1 MDAAFDGPYVD
12 ESSRRGG
19 DLRERSPMEDAGYLF
34 DNAGGETPTRF
45 AGLEGLWD
53 ESTIRYLSNLGVG
66 TGWKCW
72 EVGAGGGSIARWLA
86 ERVAPTGTVLATDL
100 DLTRIPEG
108 SPSNLAFVRH
118 DVVHD
123 PIPTGEYDLVHA
135 RLVLVHLPER
145 EEVIRGLVGSLRPGG
160 TVLIEDFDYVI
171 QDGWV
176 PTAPDDQL
184 YRRVHRALQDLLHR
198 RGADTRYARRLP
210 QLLRSAGLTDVSVE
224 GRLVLGHA
232 ARSGI
237 DAMRANFLQTG
248 DELVASGLVSQD
260 DLARA
265 LDLLDGAEFPVLPL
279 LVSAWGRRPD

>member
-1 MDAAFDGPYVD
+1 MG
-12 ESSRRGG
+12 
-19 DLRERSPMEDAGYLF
+19 DAGYLF
-34 DNAGGETPTRF
+34 DNASGETPMRF

-53 ESTIRYLSNLGVG
+53 ESTIRYLSKVGVG
-66 TGWKCW
+66 VGWTCW

-100 DLTRIPEG
+100 DLARVPKG
-108 SPSNLAFVRH
+108 GVSNLTFVRH

-123 PIPTGEYDLVHA
+123 PIPTAEYDLVHA

-145 EEVIRGLVGSLRPGG
+145 EEVLRALVRSLRPGG
-160 TVLIEDFDYVI
+160 SVLIEDFDYVV
-171 QDGWV
+171 QDGWE
-176 PTAPDDQL
+176 PATPDDQL
-184 YRRVHRALQDLLHR
+184 YRRVHRGLQELLHR

-224 GRLVLGHA
+224 GRLVVGQA
-232 ARSGI
+232 ASSGI

-248 DELVASGLVSQD
+248 DELVAGGLASRD

-265 LDLLDGAEFPVLPL
+265 LTLLDGAEFPVLPL
-279 LVSAWGRRPD
+279 LVSGWGRRPD

>member
-1 MDAAFDGPYVD
+1 MG
-12 ESSRRGG
+12 
-19 DLRERSPMEDAGYLF
+19 DAGYLF
-34 DNAGGETPTRF
+34 DNAGAETPTRF

-53 ESTIRYLSNLGVG
+53 ESTIRYLSRVGVG

-100 DLTRIPEG
+100 DLTRVPKG
-108 SPSNLAFVRH
+108 GLSNLTYVRH

-123 PIPTGEYDLVHA
+123 PVPTAEYDLVHA
-135 RLVLVHLPER
+135 RLVLVHLPQR
-145 EEVIRGLVGSLRPGG
+145 EEVLRALVGSLRPGG
-160 TVLIEDFDYVI
+160 TVLIEDFDYVV

-176 PTAPDDQL
+176 PATPDDQL
-184 YRRVHRALQDLLHR
+184 YRRVHRGLQDLLHR

-210 QLLRSAGLTDVSVE
+210 QLLRSAGLTEVSVE

-237 DAMRANFLQTG
+237 DAMRANFVQTG
-248 DELVASGLVSQD
+248 DELVASGLASRD

-265 LDLLDGAEFPVLPL
+265 LDLLAHAEFPVLPL
-279 LVSAWGRRPD
+279 LVSAWGRQPT

>member
-1 MDAAFDGPYVD
+1 MG
-12 ESSRRGG
+12 
-19 DLRERSPMEDAGYLF
+19 DAGYLF
-34 DNAGGETPTRF
+34 DNASGETPTRF

-53 ESTIRYLSNLGVG
+53 ESTIRYLSNVGVG
-66 TGWKCW
+66 AGWKCW
-72 EVGAGGGSIARWLA
+72 EIGAGGGSIARWLA

-100 DLTRIPEG
+100 DLTRIPKG
-108 SPSNLAFVRH
+108 SLPNLVFVRH

-123 PIPTGEYDLVHA
+123 AIPTAEYDLVHA

-145 EEVIRGLVGSLRPGG
+145 EEVLHALAQSLRPGG
-160 TVLIEDFDYVI
+160 SVLIEDFDFVV
-171 QDGWV
+171 QDGWE
-176 PTAPDDQL
+176 PTTPDDQL
-184 YRRVHRALQDLLHR
+184 YRRVHRGLQELLHR

-224 GRLVLGHA
+224 CRLVLGHA
-232 ARSGI
+232 AASGI
-237 DAMRANFLQTG
+237 DAIRANFLQTG

-265 LDLLDGAEFPVLPL
+265 LDLLAGAEFPVLPL

>member
-1 MDAAFDGPYVD
+1 
-12 ESSRRGG
+12 
-19 DLRERSPMEDAGYLF
+19 MEDAGYLF

-53 ESTIRYLSNLGVG
+53 ESTIRYLSNVGVG
-66 TGWKCW
+66 DGWKCW
-72 EVGAGGGSIARWLA
+72 EIGAGGGSIARWLA

-100 DLTRIPEG
+100 DLTRIPEANL
-108 SPSNLAFVRH
+108 SNLAFVRH

-123 PIPTGEYDLVHA
+123 AIPTAEYDLVHA

-145 EEVIRGLVGSLRPGG
+145 EEVLRALARSLRPGG
-160 TVLIEDFDYVI
+160 YVLIEDFDFVVH
-171 QDGWV
+171 DGWE
-176 PTAPDDQL
+176 PMTPDDQL
-184 YRRVHRALQDLLHR
+184 YRRVHRGLQELLHR

-224 GRLVLGHA
+224 GRLVLGQA
-232 ARSGI
+232 AAPGV
-237 DAMRANFLQTG
+237 DAMRANFLQAG

-265 LDLLDGAEFPVLPL
+265 LDLLAGAEFPVLPL
-279 LVSAWGRRPD
+279 LVSAWGRRPA